1 MLGLQKKFGE
11 SLRMRRRRR
20 VLSDNLSA
28 GVTRYQQ
35 LYTVLAQSLSDG
47 DFDLAGPLP
56 SEPELVKRFRVSRT
70 TVRRAFALLEREGR
84 IFRRRGSGTYA
95 TQSGS
100 RTPLSVAIDTLYDE
114 QPASR
119 DTSVEITQWGE
130 IPVPDHLRTRYPEL
144 GARALCVM
152 HVWSAQGDPFQLST
166 TYVPKTVAR
175 KSAMRRPGKTSG
187 SHGLEALRKQ
197 SEGVEHIAGAS
208 TADAVAA
215 KQLALTLGAPLIRL
229 RSTLRGRGGE
239 LRAVEESLFRPDL
252 CQLHLGFDRDRS
264 ARGRGK
270 WKVAGR

>member
-1 MLGLQKKFGE
+1 
-11 SLRMRRRRR
+11 MRRRRR

-95 TQSGS
+95 TRSGA
-100 RTPLSVAIDTLYDE
+100 RTPLSVAVDSLYEDAAATRT
-114 QPASR
+114 ASPE
-119 DTSVEITQWGE
+119 VIQWGE
-130 IPVPDHLRTRYPEL
+130 IPVPAHLRTRYPEL
-144 GARALCVM
+144 GTRVLCVI
-152 HVWSAQGDPFQLST
+152 HVWSAHGDPFQVST
-166 TYVPKTVAR
+166 TYVPKAVAR
-175 KSAMRRPGKTSG
+175 QNAMRRPGRSSRT
-187 SHGLEALRKQ
+187 HGLESLRKQ
-197 SEGVEHIAGAS
+197 SQSVEHIAGAS

-229 RSTLRGRGGE
+229 RSTLRGRNGE

-252 CQLHLGFDRDRS
+252 CQLHVNFDRDTG
-264 ARGRGK
+264 ARARGK
-270 WKVAGR
+270 WKLAAG

>member
-1 MLGLQKKFGE
+1 
-11 SLRMRRRRR
+11 MRRRRR

-70 TVRRAFALLEREGR
+70 TVRRAFALLEKEGR

-95 TQSGS
+95 TRSGA
-100 RTPLSVAIDTLYDE
+100 RTPLSVALHDLYDE
-114 QPASR
+114 PPSTRGASPE
-119 DTSVEITQWGE
+119 VIQWGE
-130 IPVPDHLRTRYPEL
+130 IAVPSHLRTRYPEL
-144 GARALCVM
+144 GTRVLCVM
-152 HVWSAQGDPFQLST
+152 HVWFAQGDPFQVST
-166 TYVPKTVAR
+166 TYVPKAVAR
-175 KSAMRRPGKTSG
+175 KGAMRKPGRSSR

-197 SEGVEHIAGAS
+197 VQVAEHIAGAS

-229 RSTLRGRGGE
+229 RSTLRGRDGE

-252 CQLHLGFDRDRS
+252 CQLNVSFERDRS
-264 ARGRGK
+264 ASARSR
-270 WKVAGR
+270 WKVTAR

>member
-1 MLGLQKKFGE
+1 VEGERALDLHKKFGE
-11 SLRMRRRRR
+11 VFRMRRRRR

-95 TQSGS
+95 TRSGA
-100 RTPLSVAIDTLYDE
+100 RTPLSVAIDNLYDE
-114 QPASR
+114 TQTTRGASA
-119 DTSVEITQWGE
+119 DVVQWAE
-130 IPVPDHLRTRYPEL
+130 MAVPSHLRARYPEL
-144 GARALCVM
+144 GTRVLCVM
-152 HVWSAQGDPFQLST
+152 HLWSAQGDPFQMST
-166 TYVPKTVAR
+166 TYVPKAVAR
-175 KSAMRRPGKTSG
+175 KNGLRRPGRSSRT
-187 SHGLEALRKQ
+187 HGLESLRKQ
-197 SEGVEHIAGAS
+197 VQLAEHIAGAS

-229 RSTLRGRGGE
+229 RSTLRGRDGE

-252 CQLHLGFDRDRS
+252 CQLQVNFERDR
-264 ARGRGK
+264 AK
-270 WKVAGR
+270 WKLAR

>member
-1 MLGLQKKFGE
+1 
-11 SLRMRRRRR
+11 MRRRRR

-56 SEPELVKRFRVSRT
+56 SEPELVKRFKVSRT

-84 IFRRRGSGTYA
+84 IFRKRGSGTYA
-95 TQSGS
+95 TRSGA
-100 RTPLSVAIDTLYDE
+100 RTPLSVSIDSLYDE
-114 QPASR
+114 SPATR
-119 DTSVEITQWGE
+119 DASPEVTQWGE
-130 IPVPDHLRTRYPEL
+130 IPVPPHLRTRYPEL
-144 GARALCVM
+144 GARVLCVM
-152 HVWSAQGDPFQLST
+152 HVWSAQGDPFQVST

-175 KSAMRRPGKTSG
+175 SSAMRRPGKS
-187 SHGLEALRKQ
+187 SRSNGLETLRKQ
-197 SEGVEHIAGAS
+197 SHSVEHIAGAS

-229 RSTLRGRGGE
+229 RSTLRGRDGE

-252 CQLHLGFDRDRS
+252 CQLHVNFERDRS
-264 ARGRGK
+264 AGSRSK
-270 WKVAGR
+270 WKLTTR